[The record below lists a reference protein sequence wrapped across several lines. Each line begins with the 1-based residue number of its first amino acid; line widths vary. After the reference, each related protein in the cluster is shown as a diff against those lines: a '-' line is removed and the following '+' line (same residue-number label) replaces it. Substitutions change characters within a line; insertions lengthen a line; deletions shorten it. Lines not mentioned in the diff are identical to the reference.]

1 MVGSS
6 AHQAR
11 LRMKNRAIVA
21 TTSRKIITRIV
32 LRNACPASLVLFT
45 VYVAF
50 TISRQVVVCV
60 AVVRLT
66 RVVSVVVIRG
76 T

>member
-1 MVGSS
+1 
-6 AHQAR
+6 
-11 LRMKNRAIVA
+11 MKNRTTALN
-21 TTSRKIITRIV
+21 TSRKAITRIV

-50 TISRQVVVCV
+50 TISRQVVVSV

-66 RVVSVVVIRG
+66 RFVSVVVIRG